1 MRPEWTP
8 NLYRL
13 ATEHGTIGR
22 MKSTFTTKTFPNH
35 HSISTG
41 LYQESHG
48 IINNVMYDPLIK
60 NEIFSHRKAEQQS
73 NDWWDYQHYH
83 HHHHHQHHNHHKNCN
98 KRSFPITPIY
108 IANQLYGSNRFSC
121 CSPWIGCFAHY
132 RNQTERARYYRPYNQ
147 SADWYEQFN
156 WTMKHMFTNG
166 TQMEANLALIYI
178 SEPDSTAHDNG
189 PFGSDTMEMLKKIDI
204 FIEYIHRCLMETFTN
219 INLIMLS
226 DHGLIEISPRRV
238 IVLETFLNDSTY
250 LAYGTNPVIHIDPI
264 DGFERTV
271 ESALNNNLVRSLP
284 MKIYSKDSIP
294 NRYRYRDNRR
304 IRSFL
309 LVANPGWSIYSTRNE
324 AQSMMGKRG
333 EHGYDNQID
342 SMRPLFVGIGPS
354 FKRSY
359 FHRTSFVNVDLYP
372 LMLHLLDIPID
383 QYYHQGRF
391 HLVSGMLNEE

>member
-1 MRPEWTP
+1 MIKKSFFILYIFFLSIELILCATTNRLIILSFDGFRHDYMRPEWTP

-48 IINNVMYDPLIK
+48 IINNVI
-60 NEIFSHRKAEQQS
+60 
-73 NDWWDYQHYH
+73 
-83 HHHHHQHHNHHKNCN
+83 
-98 KRSFPITPIY
+98 
-108 IANQLYGSNRFSC
+108 C
-121 CSPWIGCFAHY
+121 CSPWIGCFAYY